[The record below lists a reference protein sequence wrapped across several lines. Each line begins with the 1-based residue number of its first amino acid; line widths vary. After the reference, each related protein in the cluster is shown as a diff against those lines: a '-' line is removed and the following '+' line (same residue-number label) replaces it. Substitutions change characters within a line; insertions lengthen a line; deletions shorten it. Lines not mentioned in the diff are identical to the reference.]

1 MNLQEKFDLMVA
13 NGSFK
18 HEGLRTTIKGLI
30 MIDPEMQKKRV
41 GSAEYLIIAISKA
54 FPESQD
60 DVLKLVS
67 PQHKVNNK
75 SEKLVTKEV
84 SQVSNGNTES
94 DSECPSCDN
103 ESDNSIDLSEAKTYK
118 QVLKYFK
125 SNEEKIDEYIKAMSI
140 KTRANTI
147 EGKAKE
153 ILEHVAI

>member
-1 MNLQEKFDLMVA
+1 MVA

-30 MIDPEMQKKRV
+30 MIDPEMKKKRV

-60 DVLKLVS
+60 DILKLTS
-67 PQHKVNNK
+67 PEHKVNSK
-75 SEKLVTKEV
+75 SKKLVVEEV
-84 SQVSNGNTES
+84 SQKGGNTEF
-94 DSECPSCDN
+94 DSECPSCEN
-103 ESDNSIDLSEAKTYK
+103 KSDNSIDLSKAKTYR
-118 QVLKYFK
+118 QVLKYFN
-125 SNEEKIDEYIKAMSI
+125 SNEEKINQYLKAMNI

-147 EGKAKE
+147 EGKAKK